1 MRTDELLALRFLKES
16 AEKNSVDVTG
26 MDESVMKALKNYS
39 WPGNVRQLRNVVE
52 KMVVLSSGSTLTI
65 DDVPREILEVEE
77 DSIEVVSPLATA
89 EKDAVLKALEECA
102 GNKTK
107 AADALG
113 ISRRTLHRKL
123 NEWRIK

>member
-1 MRTDELLALRFLKES
+1 MATMAAAMSTFAHIAS
-16 AEKNSVDVTG
+16 APSRSPTAI
-26 MDESVMKALKNYS
+26 ALKFS
-39 WPGNVRQLRNVVE
+39 ATL
-52 KMVVLSSGSTLTI
+52 TLTI

-89 EKDAVLKALEECA
+89 EKDAVLKALAECA